1 MGFSRVES
9 PLQYSLFFCSWF
21 RMKHRS
27 RLEREEKEDV
37 EIKGFEQA
45 NKEAQ
50 GSFIVLCKFNLSTKD
65 EALVYSRT
73 SEHY

>member
-1 MGFSRVES
+1 
-9 PLQYSLFFCSWF
+9 
-21 RMKHRS
+21 MKHRS

-50 GSFIVLCKFNLSTKD
+50 GSFIVLCKFILSTKD
-65 EALVYSRT
+65 DALVYSRT